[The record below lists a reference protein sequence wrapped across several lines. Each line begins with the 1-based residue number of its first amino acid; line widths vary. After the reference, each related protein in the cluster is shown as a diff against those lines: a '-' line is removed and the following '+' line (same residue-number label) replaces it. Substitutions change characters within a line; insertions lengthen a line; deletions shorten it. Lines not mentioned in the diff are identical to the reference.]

1 LRTDACGLAAETQ
14 PATLILEISRLE
26 IESLNF
32 TSSLERLM
40 VMAETRASTLR

>member
-1 LRTDACGLAAETQ
+1 MNSKSNINILRTDADGFAANTK

-32 TSSLERLM
+32 TSSLERLN
-40 VMAETRASTLR
+40 A